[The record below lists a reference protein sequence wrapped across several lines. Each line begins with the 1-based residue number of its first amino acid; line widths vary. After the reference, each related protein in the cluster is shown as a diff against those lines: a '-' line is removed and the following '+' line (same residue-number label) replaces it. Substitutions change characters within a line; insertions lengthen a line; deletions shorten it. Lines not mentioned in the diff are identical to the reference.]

1 MAQYI
6 RLVLEFKR
14 YLKFLLLFK
23 PFILALLLYPFK
35 AWTNFL
41 TSSEVETNKK
51 KYINSNI

>member
-1 MAQYI
+1 MTQYI

-51 KYINSNI
+51 YIYK